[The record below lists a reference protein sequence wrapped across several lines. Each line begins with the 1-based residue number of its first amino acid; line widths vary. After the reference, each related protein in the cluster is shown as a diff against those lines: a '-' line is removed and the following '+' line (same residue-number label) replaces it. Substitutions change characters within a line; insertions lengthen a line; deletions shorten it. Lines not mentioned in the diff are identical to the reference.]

1 MYFSINRFYLN
12 FILIIILTFKFLSRI
27 FVANPHKFTIFIHI
41 NLPNFTIKQQ
51 FTLFTRFLYLFII
64 IHDLI
69 LNNLFIII
77 HFYLIT
83 ILIKLLIIR
92 WYPLFIHFYYVI
104 RQLFYFFILVKLHTF
119 IYHSYIVLY
128 NLVFASFDLIFLQFL
143 NWLYFLIH
151 RFKFYFNLINQE
163 VYKFPTITYPLILF
177 IIIIIN
183 PFIP

>member
-1 MYFSINRFYLN
+1 MYFSIHRFYLN
-12 FILIIILTFKFLSRI
+12 FIVIIILTFKFLSRI
-27 FVANPHKFTIFIHI
+27 FVANPRKFIIFIHI

-69 LNNLFIII
+69 LNYLSVIIHLNLFTIFII
-77 HFYLIT
+77 
-83 ILIKLLIIR
+83 LLIIR

-104 RQLFYFFILVKLHTF
+104 RQLFYFFILVKLQTF
-119 IYHSYIVLY
+119 KYHSYIVLY
-128 NLVFASFDLIFLQFL
+128 NLVFANFNLIFLQFL

-151 RFKFYFNLINQE
+151 RFKFYFNLINQG
-163 VYKFPTITYPLILF
+163 VYKYPTITYPLILF
-177 IIIIIN
+177 IFIIIN